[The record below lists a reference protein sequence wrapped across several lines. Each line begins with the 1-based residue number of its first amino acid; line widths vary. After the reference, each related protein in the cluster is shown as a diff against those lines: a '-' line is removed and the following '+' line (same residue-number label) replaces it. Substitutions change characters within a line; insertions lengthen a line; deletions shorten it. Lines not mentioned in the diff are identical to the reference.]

1 MRNVVGAKRARVN
14 DLFALF
20 TAIIIIALDQL
31 TKNLVVQHLSP
42 AQSQPPI
49 PIIGDYLSIYY
60 IQNNGAAFS
69 LFANNTA
76 LALLIIA
83 AIAII
88 FYLYFRMLNN
98 GPLAYKLVFG
108 MIIGGAAGNLL
119 DRATRGGYVVDFI
132 WFRIPQIN
140 YSFAIFNIADA
151 CISVGVFLLFV
162 LLLVGSIHRNR
173 TAPGEKEH
181 DRDTQSPSSST
192 PIAPTS
198 GALRTKEQDAQS

>member
-1 MRNVVGAKRARVN
+1 MRNVVRAKRARVN

-42 AQSQPPI
+42 PESQPPI
-49 PIIGDYLSIYY
+49 PIVGGYLSIYY

-69 LFANNTA
+69 LFANNTI

-162 LLLVGSIHRNR
+162 LLLVGGIHRNR

-192 PIAPTS
+192 PAAPIS
-198 GALRTKEQDAQS
+198 GALRTKEQDVQP